1 MPKPGEAARP
11 FNLALVNCCVTE
23 SGLEEQLFDIVI
35 ANEHHDLH
43 EQKIELVKETSDN
56 TRRLQ
61 TIQTSL
67 LKLLSESTSYITD
80 NNKLLVTL
88 EETKSQ
94 VSDIAVKLE
103 TAARMTVQL
112 DKLDNEFIPVAK
124 RGSVLFFSMN
134 NLSAISSMDEYS
146 LASFSEVFLNSLKRS
161 APTPFVSKRISNI
174 IGVLTHDV
182 FEYVLAGLFERHK
195 LLYTFHM
202 ALCIA
207 REQCQIDNDV
217 LDFLLK
223 GNISLEKSSV
233 ANPFPKWL
241 PEHPETDSRER
252 SIRQAR

>member
-1 MPKPGEAARP
+1 MERDSRIFCQTLPKPGEAVRP

-134 NLSAISSMDEYS
+134 NLSAISSMHQVGSY
-146 LASFSEVFLNSLKRS
+146 
-161 APTPFVSKRISNI
+161 TPRDGTWNCIESGSHTSSGSTWHPLGISR
-174 IGVLTHDV
+174 G
-182 FEYVLAGLFERHK
+182 A
-195 LLYTFHM
+195 
-202 ALCIA
+202 
-207 REQCQIDNDV
+207 
-217 LDFLLK
+217 
-223 GNISLEKSSV
+223 
-233 ANPFPKWL
+233 
-241 PEHPETDSRER
+241 
-252 SIRQAR
+252 